1 MSIRDLP
8 REERPRERL
17 AELGASHLSSIELIA
32 ILLGFGTKEHSALAL
47 ASQLLVRFRSLE
59 ELSEATLQDLLTVKG
74 IGMAKAVT
82 LQAAFHLFK
91 RIRPKSEESALIDA
105 PEKALAEV
113 RPILEEEQTEVLFV
127 LLRDVRKRLLHKEIL
142 GRGLLN
148 RLLVHP
154 REVYCTAIRHR
165 AHSIIL
171 AHNHPSGDPLPSQT
185 DVDMTHILRTAG
197 AVVGIEL
204 ADHLIIGKRGRFY
217 SFRANSQLGSVGEGG
232 Y

>member
-1 MSIRDLP
+1 M
-8 REERPRERL
+8 
-17 AELGASHLSSIELIA
+17 ELIA

-47 ASQLLVRFRSLE
+47 ASQLLVRFGSLE
-59 ELSEATLQDLLTVKG
+59 GLSEATLQDLLSVKG
-74 IGMAKAVT
+74 IGMAKAVK

-91 RIRPKSEESALIDA
+91 RIRANSEENPLIDA
-105 PEKALAEV
+105 PEKALAQIQ
-113 RPILEEEQTEVLFV
+113 PILEEEPTEVLFV

-142 GRGLLN
+142 GRGILD

-171 AHNHPSGDPLPSQT
+171 AHNHPSGDPLPSKT

-217 SFRANSQLGSVGEGG
+217 SFRENRHLGREGG